1 MKAVKANLSETKPDR
16 VAAFEKEA
24 AEFAKKIVGN
34 FKDYEFYVG
43 ESMNP
48 EGMVAL
54 LVSCLLPPS
63 HTFWAKWIIRTTERT
78 AQHHTLLSGKMG
90 WKRWA
95 ILILYFILLLN
106 VWVSLDFVVQVKI

>member
-1 MKAVKANLSETKPDR
+1 MPTRASHLISLPVQSYLTYLKGYMKAVKANLQETKPDR
-16 VAAFEKEA
+16 VAVFEKEA

-54 LVSCLLPPS
+54 LVSFDL
-63 HTFWAKWIIRTTERT
+63 
-78 AQHHTLLSGKMG
+78 
-90 WKRWA
+90 
-95 ILILYFILLLN
+95 
-106 VWVSLDFVVQVKI
+106 